1 MVLRRLIVEVPVRE
15 EDEVK
20 RLLMKLTSE
29 VRGES
34 LVVSG
39 DGRVKSLGA
48 MISTALIFAS
58 PAAEEA

>member
-1 MVLRRLIVEVPVRE
+1 MEVPVRE

-39 DGRVKSLGA
+39 RKGEIVSGELYTVSCLDD
-48 MISTALIFAS
+48 M
-58 PAAEEA
+58 